1 MLAVNKQTLY
11 ANNKTFRSGVDRIL
25 YAQAVYG
32 QEEIKAVVSCIE
44 NNWLGPGKITQEFE
58 VKVARIFGK
67 KYGLFVNS
75 GSSANLIAIEI
86 ANLPP
91 GSEVIT
97 QACTFPTTL
106 NPIIH
111 KNLIPVFVDSQLGT
125 YNIDP
130 DKIEAA
136 ISKKTRAIFI
146 SHILG
151 NVNDMEKIARICKK
165 HHLLFIEDS
174 CDTIG
179 SQFNGKP
186 TGFYSDITTASFYA
200 PHHITTAGAGGM
212 VMTHSPELIREA
224 KILRDWGRALPEN
237 DDKNI
242 NERFNF
248 KLQDIDYDGKFTFT
262 KIGYNFK
269 PIEIQAAFGL
279 VQLKKLPKF
288 NKIRSNNFK
297 KVYTFF
303 KQNQS
308 QFILPKIHS
317 KARVNWLAF
326 PLTLKANSNIN
337 RKDLIT
343 YLENHNIQIR
353 LVFSGNILNHEPY
366 KKIRHRIAGDLKNAD
381 FIMKQSFLIG
391 CHHGMTDEMV
401 SYMLSTFKK
410 YLDKQ
415 KKESVHPVPLPNHYE
430 II

>member
-1 MLAVNKQTLY
+1 MFTANK
-11 ANNKTFRSGVDRIL
+11 KTFRPGVDRIL
-25 YAQAVYG
+25 YAQAVYH
-32 QEEIKAVVSCIE
+32 QEEINAVVNSLK
-44 NNWLGPGKITQEFE
+44 NGWLGPGKITQEFE
-58 VKVARIFGK
+58 VKVAKIFGK

-111 KNLIPVFVDSQLGT
+111 KGLIPVFVDSQLGT

-130 DKIEAA
+130 DKIERA

-151 NVNDMEKIARICKK
+151 NVNDMEKIAKICKK
-165 HHLLFIEDS
+165 NNFLFIEDS

-179 SQFNGKP
+179 SSFNGTP

-212 VMTHSPELIREA
+212 IMTHSETLIKEA
-224 KILRDWGRALPEN
+224 KVLRDWGRALPEN

-242 NERFNF
+242 NERFKF
-248 KLQDIDYDGKFTFT
+248 KVQEVDYDGKFTFT

-279 VQLKKLPKF
+279 VQLKKLSHF
-288 NKIRSNNFK
+288 NKIRARNSRRL
-297 KVYTFF
+297 YEFF
-303 KQNQS
+303 DGYPDH
-308 QFILPKIHS
+308 FILPEIHP
-317 KARVNWLAF
+317 KAEVYWLAF
-326 PLTLKANSNIN
+326 PLTIKTGSPIN
-337 RKDLIT
+337 RKELLT
-343 YLENHNIQIR
+343 YLEKHNIQIR
-353 LVFSGNILNHEPY
+353 LVFTGNILYHEAY
-366 KKIRHRIAGDLKNAD
+366 KKIKFRISGNLKNANL
-381 FIMKQSFLIG
+381 ILEQSFLIG
-391 CHHGMTDEMV
+391 CHHAMTDEMV
-401 SYMLSTFKK
+401 DYMLLTFKK
-410 YLDKQ
+410 YFDNLN
-415 KKESVHPVPLPNHYE
+415 KKTHKSRKVINKYPVSKIAHTL
-430 II
+430 

>member
-1 MLAVNKQTLY
+1 MKKKA
-11 ANNKTFRSGVDRIL
+11 FRLGVDRIL
-25 YAQAVYG
+25 YAQAVYD
-32 QEEIKAVVSCIE
+32 QEEIKAVISSLE
-44 NNWLGPGKITQEFE
+44 RGWLGPGKITQEFE
-58 VKVARIFGK
+58 AKVAKIFGK

-86 ANLPP
+86 ANLPL
-91 GSEVIT
+91 GSEIIT

-111 KNLIPVFVDSQLGT
+111 KGLIPVFVDSELGT

-130 DKIEAA
+130 DKIEAT
-136 ISKKTRAIFI
+136 ISKKTRAILI

-165 HHLLFIEDS
+165 HRLLFIEDS

-179 SQFNGKP
+179 SKFRGKP
-186 TGFYSDITTASFYA
+186 TGYYSDITTASFYA

-212 VMTHSPELIREA
+212 VMANSPELIKEA

-269 PIEIQAAFGL
+269 PIELQSAFGL
-279 VQLKKLPKF
+279 VQLKKLSLF
-288 NKIRSNNFK
+288 NKIRARNFRRL
-297 KVYTFF
+297 YEFF
-303 KQNQS
+303 KGYRNH
-308 QFILPKIHS
+308 FILP
-317 KARVNWLAF
+317 RVHPEAQVYWLAF
-326 PLTLKANSNIN
+326 PLTIQADSPIN

-343 YLENHNIQIR
+343 YLEKHNIQIR
-353 LVFSGNILNHEPY
+353 LVFSGNILYHEPY
-366 KKIRHRIAGDLKNAD
+366 QKIKFRLSGDLKNAD
-381 FIMKQSFLIG
+381 IIMQQSFLIG
-391 CHHGMTDEMV
+391 CHHGMTNEMLD
-401 SYMLSTFKK
+401 YIMTIFKRYFKK
-410 YLDKQ
+410 F
-415 KKESVHPVPLPNHYE
+415 N
-430 II
+430 IN